1 MRRTGRTER
10 PHTRVWMMQMV
21 KIDHPNL
28 PRAAARLRA
37 LCGEVAGIVGVESG
51 ASCIPSVSRVPYG

>member
-1 MRRTGRTER
+1 
-10 PHTRVWMMQMV
+10 MMQMV